1 MSKRRAATTVSRA
14 RERIEAIQAEI
25 TACDFV
31 SSGSL
36 TRRMKRCG
44 KPNCRCAKDP
54 QARHGP
60 YFEWGRMEGGRQ
72 VSTYVSEEEALRL
85 REAMRNYR
93 RIKRLLRR
101 WERESVRAMKAEIVL
116 RADPS
121 ET

>member
-1 MSKRRAATTVSRA
+1 MSKRRATTTVARA

-25 TACDFV
+25 TACEFV

-36 TRRMKRCG
+36 TRRMTRCG

-54 QARHGP
+54 DARHGP

-72 VSTYVSEEEALRL
+72 VSTYVSEEEAVLLRD
-85 REAMRNYR
+85 AMRNHR
-93 RIKRLLRR
+93 RIKKLLRR

-116 RADPS
+116 SADS
-121 ET
+121 SAT

>member
-1 MSKRRAATTVSRA
+1 MSKRRATTTAARA

-25 TACDFV
+25 TSCEFV

-36 TRRMKRCG
+36 TRRMTRCG

-54 QARHGP
+54 DARHGP
-60 YFEWGRMEGGRQ
+60 YFEWGRMEGRRQ
-72 VSTYVSEEEALRL
+72 VSTYVSEGEAVRL
-85 REAMRNYR
+85 RQAMRNHR

-116 RADPS
+116 SAD
-121 ET
+121 EDAT

>member
-1 MSKRRAATTVSRA
+1 MSKRRATTTVSRA

-25 TACDFV
+25 TAYDFV

-54 QARHGP
+54 KARHGP

-72 VSTYVSEEEALRL
+72 VSTYVPEEEAVRL

-116 RADPS
+116 SADPS